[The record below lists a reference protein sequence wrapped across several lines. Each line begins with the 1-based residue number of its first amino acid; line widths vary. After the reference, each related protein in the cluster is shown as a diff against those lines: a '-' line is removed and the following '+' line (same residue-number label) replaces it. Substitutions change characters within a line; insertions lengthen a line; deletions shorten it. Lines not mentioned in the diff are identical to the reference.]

1 MSETPVEAESP
12 SPAASPRVRRTLG
25 WALWL
30 IAALAVAVAAAGG
43 VYWHRQRAPRCFA
56 RALQALDAGR
66 LEEVERELAA
76 LEGAAAYAAHRHF
89 LRGALLLG
97 KKQYYRALDEFGHSV
112 DHPELRLQTLTL
124 SGQAA
129 YEAGHLQDAIGL
141 LRQATEME
149 ADWLP
154 ALRWLAS
161 ACYDL
166 GLIDDAVIHLTRI
179 AELDPGD
186 PRPHRLMGLMYK
198 DFENYPAA
206 VEHYRESLRRD
217 PQQSHRDRIVLELA
231 ECEIKLRQFDSALA
245 TLEACAPCADRYVQA
260 AECQHGLG
268 HGDEARLLLDQAI
281 RREPAHLSGL
291 LLAGTMAQEQGDLT
305 AAAEAFSRAVVARP
319 KDYTARFKL
328 AQACRRSG
336 KREEAD
342 KHTRAAEEI
351 KRLRE
356 EFSKLHEQ
364 AAAEPGNA
372 DVRCRLGVLARE
384 LDRPDLARVWF
395 RAALAIDGRHAE
407 TLRQLAGDPS
417 REAPNPAPSPD
428 SRTAAPR

>member
-1 MSETPVEAESP
+1 MSETSVNAESP
-12 SPAASPRVRRTLG
+12 VAAASPRMRRTPG

-30 IAALAVAVAAAGG
+30 IAVLAVAVAAAGG
-43 VYWHRQRAPRCFA
+43 MYWHRQRAPRCFA

-66 LEEVERELAA
+66 LEEAARA
-76 LEGAAAYAAHRHF
+76 LEGLGDAAAYAPHRHF

-97 KKQYYRALDEFGHSV
+97 KKQYYGALDEFGHSV

-129 YEAGHLQDAIGL
+129 YEAVHLQDAIGL
-141 LRQATEME
+141 LRQATDMD

-166 GLIDDAVIHLTRI
+166 GLTDDAVRHLTRI
-179 AELDPGD
+179 AELDSDD

-206 VEHYRESLRRD
+206 VAHYRESLRRD
-217 PQQSHRDRIVLELA
+217 PQQSQRDRIVLELA

-245 TLEACAPCADRYVQA
+245 TLEACTPCADRWAQA
-260 AECQHGLG
+260 AECQYGL
-268 HGDEARLLLDQAI
+268 DRRNEARLLLDQAL

-305 AAAEAFSRAVVARP
+305 AAVAAFSRAVVARP

-328 AQACRRSG
+328 AQACRRAS

-356 EFSKLHEQ
+356 EFSKLHEK

-384 LDRPDLARVWF
+384 LDRPDLARIWF
-395 RAALAIDGRHAE
+395 RAALAIDGRHAD
-407 TLRQLAGDPS
+407 TLRQLAGAS
-417 REAPNPAPSPD
+417 PSPPPQTPPRD
-428 SRTAAPR
+428 RGAAEPR